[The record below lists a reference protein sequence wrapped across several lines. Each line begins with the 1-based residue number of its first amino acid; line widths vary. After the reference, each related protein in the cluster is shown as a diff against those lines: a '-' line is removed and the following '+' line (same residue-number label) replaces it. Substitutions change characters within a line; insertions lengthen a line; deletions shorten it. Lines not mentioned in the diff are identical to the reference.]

1 VTDVDRLINELE
13 RAHNFLTYGGNGYTL
28 QGKAAGQLRALV
40 MEIDALKGRV
50 DELLGIKHYL
60 NEALLEA
67 HAELNLKEAM
77 LRERS

>member
-1 VTDVDRLINELE
+1 MTDVDELIAELE

-28 QGKAAGQLRALV
+28 QGKAAGRLRALL
-40 MEIDALKGRV
+40 MEIDAMKARV
-50 DELLGIKHYL
+50 DELLSTKHYL

-67 HAELNLKEAM
+67 RAELNLKEAL